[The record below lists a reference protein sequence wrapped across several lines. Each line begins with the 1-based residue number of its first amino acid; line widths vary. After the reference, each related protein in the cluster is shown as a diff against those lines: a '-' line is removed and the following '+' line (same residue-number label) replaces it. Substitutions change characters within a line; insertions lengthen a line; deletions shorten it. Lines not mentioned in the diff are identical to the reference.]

1 MAELRPN
8 FFIIGAPKAGTT
20 SLYYYLSRHPEVL
33 MSRIKEPNFFSYR
46 ELSNQ
51 QLYYRDDSVQDQQTY
66 LSLFNT
72 TTPDQVKAVGEASV
86 SYLFYPDTA
95 NQIKQ
100 FNPDA
105 RIIIMLRNPF
115 DRAWSHYLMD
125 YKLNYVRDS
134 FDDITL
140 KRVNGHR
147 NNQHFQQYIQLSLYH
162 RQLQNYLNVFD
173 RKQIF
178 IGLYDDLKQSPQ
190 QLFNALCTFL
200 EIEPVALP
208 ESSAYNSAEV
218 PRNAFIKSVYA
229 SDSIRRGLKKLFG
242 HQQSKKIKSLLFKKP
257 ELLPLPDTRQHLTQL
272 FNDDIRKTESL
283 TGLNLSAWYAT

>member
-1 MAELRPN
+1 
-8 FFIIGAPKAGTT
+8 
-20 SLYYYLSRHPEVL
+20 
-33 MSRIKEPNFFSYR
+33 MSRIKEPNYFSYR

-140 KRVNGHR
+140 KRVNGQR
-147 NNQHFQQYIQLSLYH
+147 NNQHFQQYIKLSLYH
-162 RQLQNYLNVFD
+162 RQLQNYLNIFD

-190 QLFNALCTFL
+190 QLFSALCTFL

-257 ELLPLPDTRQHLTQL
+257 ELLPLPDTRQQLTQL